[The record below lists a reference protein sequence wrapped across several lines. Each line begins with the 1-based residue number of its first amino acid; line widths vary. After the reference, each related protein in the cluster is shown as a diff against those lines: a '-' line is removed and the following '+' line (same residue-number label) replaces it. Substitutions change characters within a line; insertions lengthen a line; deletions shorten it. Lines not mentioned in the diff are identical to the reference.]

1 MDEYH
6 YNGTHGS
13 TGYDKD
19 YHYDKRLMYVQPPD
33 FPQIYE
39 GWGETT
45 LTAFEKQSWFY
56 KTPPDN
62 FIESTQ

>member
-1 MDEYH
+1 
-6 YNGTHGS
+6 
-13 TGYDKD
+13 
-19 YHYDKRLMYVQPPD
+19 MYVQPPD